1 MSVAMI
7 NTSLPMPEAVS
18 FLISEVSELK
28 NMLGAAQKPNENKR
42 RLPIGI
48 DEVCVLT
55 AKAKPTIY
63 ALVRK
68 RIIPCYK
75 SSKKLYFYEDE
86 IIAWIEGGK
95 RKTKRRSTTTIK
107 IKKMK
112 KIKKTKNKRVKV
124 SKKRMK

>member
-1 MSVAMI
+1 MNENAMSFDK
-7 NTSLPMPEAVS
+7 LPEAVS

-28 NMLGAAQKPNENKR
+28 STLGAAQKPNENKR

-95 RKTKRRSTTTIK
+95 RKTGSEIKAEAENYSQNKRR
-107 IKKMK
+107 
-112 KIKKTKNKRVKV
+112 
-124 SKKRMK
+124 